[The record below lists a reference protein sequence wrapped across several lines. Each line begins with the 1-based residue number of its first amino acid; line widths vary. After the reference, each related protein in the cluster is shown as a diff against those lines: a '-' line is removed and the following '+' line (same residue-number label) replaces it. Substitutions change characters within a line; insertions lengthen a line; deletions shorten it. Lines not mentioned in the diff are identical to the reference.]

1 LEIQPS
7 NGYAEVD
14 FVEKSPVFIDFG
26 LKAAAGGRTIAAK
39 PDDLPCTFCRSP
51 MTTPVPT
58 V

>member
-1 LEIQPS
+1 LEIQLS

-26 LKAAAGGRTIAAK
+26 PKLPQAGRTIAAK